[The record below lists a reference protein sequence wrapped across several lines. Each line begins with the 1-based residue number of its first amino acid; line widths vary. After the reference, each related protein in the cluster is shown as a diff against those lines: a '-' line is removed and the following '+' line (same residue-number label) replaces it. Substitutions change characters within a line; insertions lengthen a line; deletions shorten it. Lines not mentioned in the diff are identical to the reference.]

1 MNHMNKAF
9 LSIFLCN
16 VTQQQTKDFD
26 IQTFKDEKS
35 KNLTIRYINASIILS
50 HTSTTAWYTIYISIN
65 KPRYYQSYPSA
76 MNPTNWCLVSTS

>member
-1 MNHMNKAF
+1 MNKAF

-35 KNLTIRYINASIILS
+35 KNSTIRYIDASMIL
-50 HTSTTAWYTIYISIN
+50 IYIRRDLVYNLDFN
-65 KPRYYQSYPSA
+65 K
-76 MNPTNWCLVSTS
+76 

>member
-1 MNHMNKAF
+1 MNKAF

-35 KNLTIRYINASIILS
+35 KNSTIRYTDASMIL
-50 HTSTTAWYTIYISIN
+50 IYIRRDLVYNLDFN
-65 KPRYYQSYPSA
+65 K
-76 MNPTNWCLVSTS
+76 